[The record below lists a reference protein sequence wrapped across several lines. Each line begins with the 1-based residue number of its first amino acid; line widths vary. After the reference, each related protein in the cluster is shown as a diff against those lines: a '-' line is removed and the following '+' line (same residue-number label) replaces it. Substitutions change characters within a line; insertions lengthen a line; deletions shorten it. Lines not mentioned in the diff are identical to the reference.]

1 MTISAL
7 AQKEEAMFRNF
18 IDTHPVL
25 VRMIITVGIL
35 AMLVISAGAPRGY
48 GG

>member
-1 MTISAL
+1 MIAALL
-7 AQKEEAMFRNF
+7 AQKEASMLRKF

-25 VRMIITVGIL
+25 VRSLITLIVL
-35 AMLVISAGAPRGY
+35 SMLVISAGAPRGY